1 MLASRESAPPGAF
14 MNRLFPVVSLVALVV
29 LSACGAAPASPTAPA
44 SRSPI
49 AGWEEETFGPLRLGM
64 SGEEAIAV
72 LGEPEHR
79 PDFVEM
85 AATGER
91 VAEWSWP
98 ARGVSMS
105 MVDGA
110 DGATVASLTLSA
122 PSELRGTYGGVGLG
136 STRDEVLAA
145 YAELPPGPDDV
156 PRDDPESPDVVR
168 FGNLYACLS
177 FRVSDDGR
185 VTSVFLGSTG
195 AE

>member
-1 MLASRESAPPGAF
+1 
-14 MNRLFPVVSLVALVV
+14 MNRLVPVVSLAGIVV
-29 LSACGAAPASPTAPA
+29 LSACGGAPASQAGVPA
-44 SRSPI
+44 ARSPI
-49 AGWEEETFGPLRLGM
+49 GGWEEEMFGPLRLGM
-64 SGEEAIAV
+64 SSEQVIAA
-72 LGEPEHR
+72 LGEPELR
-79 PDFVEM
+79 PELVEM

-98 ARGVSMS
+98 ARGVSTS

-110 DGATVASLTLSA
+110 DGVTVAALTLSA

-136 STRDEVLAA
+136 STRAEVLAA

-177 FRVSDDGR
+177 FGLSADGR
-185 VTSVFLGSTG
+185 VSSVFLGSTG

>member
-1 MLASRESAPPGAF
+1 MT
-14 MNRLFPVVSLVALVV
+14 RLVPFVSFVATMV
-29 LSACGAAPASPTAPA
+29 LSACGAAPTSPTAPA

-64 SGEEAIAV
+64 STEDAIAA

-79 PDFVEM
+79 PELVEM

-98 ARGVSMS
+98 ARGVSLS
-105 MVDGA
+105 VVDGP
-110 DGATVASLTLSA
+110 DGVTVAALTLSA
-122 PSELRGTYGGVGLG
+122 PSELRATYGGVGLG

-145 YAELPPGPDDV
+145 YAELPAGPDDV
-156 PRDDPESPDVVR
+156 PRDDLESPEVVR

-177 FRVSDDGR
+177 FRLSDDGR
-185 VTSVFLGSTG
+185 VTSVFMGSTG